1 MMPATISSPLVA
13 GVSSQRTSAHS
24 GRIGEQQSMMRVYR
38 YDDFEGLDH
47 LRIHEEEMPQP
58 QRGELLLRVHA
69 VSLNYRDLAVV
80 LGRYVQA
87 ARPGLV
93 PASDAAAE
101 VVAVGEDVEV
111 FKPGDR
117 VISAF
122 NPRWFGG
129 GLPATF
135 VTDNYGTGTDGWLAE
150 FKTVS
155 QEAVVRLPDS
165 LSYEEG
171 ATLPCAAATA
181 WGALAGPTPVRAG
194 HTVLTQ
200 GTGGVSIFALQL
212 AKKLGAHVISTTS
225 NPTKAEKLR
234 SLGADEVIN
243 YSDIPQWGDR
253 VKELTGGRGVDRVV
267 EVGGPATVNQS
278 LRAVAW
284 GGEIV
289 LIGFLTEKNPGMDY
303 FVLKGSGVTIRSL
316 AVGDRANLEDLVRAV
331 SLTGLR
337 PVIDR
342 VFEFENAREAFVYL
356 KDAGATRIGKIVIR
370 LSS

>member
-1 MMPATISSPLVA
+1 MPATISSPPIIEM
-13 GVSSQRTSAHS
+13 SSQRRRALS
-24 GRIGEQQSMMRVYR
+24 GRVDEKQAMMRVYR
-38 YDDFEGLDH
+38 YDDFESLDH

-93 PASDAAAE
+93 PVSDAAAE

-122 NPRWFGG
+122 HPRWFGG
-129 GLPATF
+129 RSPANW
-135 VTDNYGTGTDGWLAE
+135 VTDSYGTGRDGWLAE

-155 QEAVVRLPDS
+155 QEAVVLIPDS
-165 LSYEEG
+165 LSNEEG

-181 WGALAGPTPVRAG
+181 WCALAGPTPIRAG

-212 AKKLGAHVISTTS
+212 AKKLGARVISTTS
-225 NPTKAEKLR
+225 STTKAEKLR

-243 YSDIPQWGDR
+243 YSEIPQWGDR
-253 VKELTGGRGVDRVV
+253 AKELTGGRGVDRVV

-289 LIGFLTEKNPGMDY
+289 LIGFLTEKNPGIDY
-303 FVLKGSGVTIRSL
+303 FVLKGSGATIRSL

-331 SLTGLR
+331 SMTGLK

-342 VFEFENAREAFVYL
+342 VFEFVNAREAFVYL
-356 KDAGATRIGKIVIR
+356 KEADATRIGKIVIR
-370 LSS
+370 VSR